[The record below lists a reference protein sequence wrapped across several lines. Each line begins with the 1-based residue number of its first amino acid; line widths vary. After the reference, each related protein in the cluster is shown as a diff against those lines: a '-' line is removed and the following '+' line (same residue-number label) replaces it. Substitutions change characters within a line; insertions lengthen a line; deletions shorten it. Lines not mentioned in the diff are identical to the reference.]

1 MSNLKILA
9 WVLAT
14 LLVGC
19 AGPVKQSNKP
29 VVSVSIAPQKYFV
42 ERLMGESVEVNVMIP
57 PGSGHATYAPTPGQL
72 KSLSKSVAYLKMGHL
87 GFEATWSD
95 KFEAANK
102 EMQWFD
108 LSQGIEVIQ
117 GEHHHHHHG
126 DADHVCTGGID
137 PHTWTS
143 PAEIKVVI
151 TNLKKALISLF
162 PEQKDLI
169 NSNSE
174 AFMNDIQGLDEQL
187 YQLKASQ
194 PGLNFMI
201 FHPAYTYLARAYGFE
216 QMTIEFEGKTPTP
229 ARLKQTIELA
239 REKEVGTIYIQ
250 EEFDR
255 KNADVIAA
263 EIGAQTVQ
271 VNPLSENWLDEMNRF
286 IAHLETNK

>member
-1 MSNLKILA
+1 MSNLKILG
-9 WVLAT
+9 WILAT
-14 LLVGC
+14 FLMGC
-19 AGPVKQSNKP
+19 AGPVKQSTNP
-29 VVSVSIAPQKYFV
+29 IVSVSIAPQKYFV
-42 ERLMGESVEVNVMIP
+42 ERLMGDSVEVNVMIP

-72 KSLSKSVAYLKMGHL
+72 KSLSQSVAYFKMGHL
-87 GFEATWSD
+87 GFEATWSE
-95 KFEAANK
+95 KFEAANRQ
-102 EMQWFD
+102 MLWFD

-126 DADHVCTGGID
+126 DDDHVCTDGID
-137 PHTWTS
+137 PHIWTS
-143 PAEIKVVI
+143 PTEMKVVI
-151 TNLKKALISLF
+151 ANMKKALLNLF
-162 PEQKDLI
+162 PDHKELI
-169 NSNSE
+169 NSNYE

-187 YQLKASQ
+187 YQLKETH
-194 PGLNFMI
+194 PGLKFMI

-239 REKEVGTIYIQ
+239 REKGVKIIYIQ

-255 KNADVIAA
+255 KNADVIAS

-286 IAHLETNK
+286 ISHLQTNN